1 MMTLNKRRCSK
12 CQEGVWQWEP
22 VEVYLVIRPVY
33 KQWYF
38 LYQTKSLWS
47 LVRGHLCRELYP
59 LSAQRALTL
68 GRPGKKE
75 KQTERKEQHSF
86 LWELPQKLQT
96 EGVKRYS
103 SPLANAATKL
113 SSFKSLSNN
122 THSNRCIQK
131 PLFCFYYTNSLKKS
145 CSFILFMTLKCWCKM
160 LAEMSLESPTNGYG
174 PWDATKDYGKGVPQ
188 ERVPLNGVSWTKTV
202 KVSHQLLITK
212 D

>member
-59 LSAQRALTL
+59 LSAQRALTF

-75 KQTERKEQHSF
+75 KQTERKERHSF

-131 PLFCFYYTNSLKKS
+131 PLFCFYYTNSLKN
-145 CSFILFMTLKCWCKM
+145 ILFFHFIYDIKM
-160 LAEMSLESPTNGYG
+160 LVQNAGRNVPGKSNKWVWTMGCNQGLWQRGATGKG
-174 PWDATKDYGKGVPQ
+174 ATKRCIMD
-188 ERVPLNGVSWTKTV
+188 
-202 KVSHQLLITK
+202 
-212 D
+212 